1 MKIEVWSDVLCPF
14 CYIGKRKLEQALAQF
29 PQRDQVEV
37 VWKSFQLDP
46 DFQADTDALPYA
58 DYLQQRKGFPKEQVA
73 QMLVQVTGTAKQVGL
88 DFHFD
93 RAVVANSFHAHR
105 LLHLAQSQGVQNA
118 AKEALLKAHFEEG
131 KDIGHLPTLTAIGQS
146 VGLAQET
153 IEALWQTDHLADEVQ
168 HDIYEARQLQV
179 QGVPFFVFDN
189 KYAISGAQDSSL
201 FLQALQK
208 TFAEQAP
215 QPLVSGQTGNACDI
229 DGQC

>member
-105 LLHLAQSQGVQNA
+105 LLHLADR
-118 AKEALLKAHFEEG
+118 K
-131 KDIGHLPTLTAIGQS
+131 S
-146 VGLAQET
+146 V
-153 IEALWQTDHLADEVQ
+153 V
-168 HDIYEARQLQV
+168 
-179 QGVPFFVFDN
+179 
-189 KYAISGAQDSSL
+189 
-201 FLQALQK
+201 
-208 TFAEQAP
+208 
-215 QPLVSGQTGNACDI
+215 
-229 DGQC
+229 